1 MSLEQEIDMVEATPV
16 NILIVED
23 DYADRLLLVR
33 RIQHI
38 IPNSNIA
45 VVQTLRDANKYC
57 AENKID
63 LILLDLN
70 LPDGYGPSSV
80 NDIRKHHKKTPVI
93 VITGFG
99 VQMTADEAVK
109 QGANNV
115 FLKSEINSDEFI
127 DVLKRCLR

>member
-1 MSLEQEIDMVEATPV
+1 MSIPLDIDIVEADEV
-16 NILIVED
+16 NILVVED

-38 IPNSNIA
+38 FPHSNIA

-57 AENKID
+57 AENKVD
-63 LILLDLN
+63 LVLLDLN

-80 NDIRKHHKKTPVI
+80 SDMRKYHKKTPII

-127 DVLKRCLR
+127 EVLNRSLR